1 MKHQDYELLSQ
12 YLDAELPAAATSEL
26 RLRLMAEPE
35 LRATYDR
42 MRGINDDV
50 HKAFN
55 APGADAVPQR
65 IVRLLQNDSSAVNR
79 RAGWGFAVAA
89 SLLAATGLLMNPEW
103 RQSAD
108 KPGDTILNAALDT
121 TPSRGDGWDTLSDGR
136 KLRPVLSFAHRDG
149 SWCREYL
156 LLQDSQSWRGVACR
170 SQGQWN
176 NRVLDASQVI
186 QGSSTGYRP
195 AEADDVDAISAFIA
209 TNAAGI
215 ALSRKQES
223 EQIEANWQQ

>member
-1 MKHQDYELLSQ
+1 MKDQDYELLSQ
-12 YLDAELPAAATSEL
+12 YLDAELPAAETSEL
-26 RLRLMAEPE
+26 RLRLMAEPQ

-42 MRGINDDV
+42 MRSINDDV
-50 HKAFN
+50 RETFN
-55 APGADAVPQR
+55 APGADAVPLR
-65 IVRLLQNDSSAVNR
+65 VAKLLQSDNSVVNR

-108 KPGDTILNAALDT
+108 KPGDTVLNVALDT
-121 TPSRGDGWDTLSDGR
+121 TPSRGAGWETLSDGR

-156 LLQDSQSWRGVACR
+156 LLQNSQSWRGVACR
-170 SQGQWN
+170 SQGQWTN
-176 NRVLDASQVI
+176 GVLNASQAL
-186 QGSSTGYRP
+186 QGAGTEYRP
-195 AEADDVDAISAFIA
+195 AGADDVDTISAYIA
-209 TNAAGI
+209 THAAGI
-215 ALSRKQES
+215 ALSREQEF